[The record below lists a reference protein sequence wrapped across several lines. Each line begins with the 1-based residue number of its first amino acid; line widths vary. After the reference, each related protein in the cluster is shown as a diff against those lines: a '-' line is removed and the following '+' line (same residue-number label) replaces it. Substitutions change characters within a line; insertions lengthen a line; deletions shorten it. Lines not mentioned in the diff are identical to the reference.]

1 MAERFA
7 VIMAG
12 GSGTRL
18 WPMSRADMPKQL
30 LKLTPEGKSLLRVSI
45 DRLLGLFDY
54 EHIYIIAAENH
65 IEPIAREIPEL
76 PADNLIG
83 EPIGR
88 DTANAVGLSAAIL
101 SAKYSGATMGI
112 FTADHLIEPVDKFQN
127 ALKQAYNSVE
137 QYPEYL
143 ATFGVK
149 PTWAHTGLGYIHR
162 GELFIKEPIAVY
174 KVVEFKEKPD
184 QQTAEKY
191 LASGEYY
198 WNSGM
203 FVWKV
208 ETILEQLKQHLPANA
223 EKLIE
228 LGKAYG
234 GDDWAEKAAK
244 IYPTLEKIS
253 IDFAVMEKAENV
265 IVVELDAKWA
275 DVGNW
280 TELKNVTGLD
290 ETNSAVLADVL
301 YRIDSH
307 DNVIVSSDK
316 GHLISLIGVRDMIVI
331 HTPDAALIC
340 PKSESQKIK
349 QLVAE
354 LKEKY
359 QDKYV

>member
-18 WPMSRADMPKQL
+18 WPMSRENMPKQL

-65 IEPIAREIPEL
+65 IKPIANEIPEL
-76 PADNLIG
+76 PAENLIG

-101 SAKYSGATMGI
+101 YAKYPSATMGI
-112 FTADHLIEPVDKFQN
+112 FTADHLIEPIDKFQK
-127 ALKQAYNSVE
+127 ALKQAYDSVE
-137 QYPEYL
+137 RYPQYL

-162 GELFIKEPIAVY
+162 GEIFIKEPIAVY
-174 KVVEFKEKPD
+174 KVIEFKEKPD
-184 QQTAEKY
+184 KQTAEQY

-208 ETILEQLKQHLPANA
+208 ETILDELNRHLPKNA

-228 LGKAYG
+228 LGKTYG
-234 GDDWAEKAAK
+234 DNDWNKKASE

-253 IDFAVMEKAENV
+253 IDFAVMEKAKDV

-280 TELKNVTGLD
+280 TELKNITGLD
-290 ETNSAVLADVL
+290 ETNSAVLADL
-301 YRIDSH
+301 LHRIDSH
-307 DNVIVSSDK
+307 DNVIVSSDSK
-316 GHLISLIGVRDMIVI
+316 HLIGLIGVRDMIVI
-331 HTPDAALIC
+331 HTPDATLIC

-354 LKEKY
+354 IKEKY
-359 QDKYV
+359 NGKYT